1 VSFFYQQAVAEHGQ
15 DQVRVDEFRYPG
27 PKPQTREMAILM
39 LADVVE
45 AAVRA
50 SPGIDG
56 DQIRALIHR
65 LAQARLHEGQF
76 DECNLTLRDL
86 AVIEES
92 FGTVLQGVSHPRVQ
106 YPSPLPSAANG

>member
-1 VSFFYQQAVAEHGQ
+1 MYGQ
-15 DQVRVDEFRYPG
+15 DAVRMEDYRYPG
-27 PKPQTREMAILM
+27 PKPQTRETAILM

-50 SPGIDG
+50 SPGVDV
-56 DQIRALIHR
+56 DQMRAIIHR
-65 LAQARLHEGQF
+65 LGQERLQDGQL

-92 FGTVLQGVSHPRVQ
+92 FATVLQGLSHPRVQ
-106 YPSPLPSAANG
+106 YPAPVHAVSNG